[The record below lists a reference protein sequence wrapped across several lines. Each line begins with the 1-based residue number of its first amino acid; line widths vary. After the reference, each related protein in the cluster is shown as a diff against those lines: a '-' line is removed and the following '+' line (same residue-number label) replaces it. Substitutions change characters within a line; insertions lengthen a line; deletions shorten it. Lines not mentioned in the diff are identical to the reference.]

1 MQANQYPQ
9 PTYGGGQQPYNA
21 SAPPP
26 NYGGQQYGNNADY
39 YNGDNNAGYN
49 NNVAPPPHGP
59 PQNYGPP
66 QNVNP
71 DGKQDFSQAFKIEKP
86 RFNDLW
92 AGILLILTFLGFTA
106 VSIYCITNYGQGQA
120 STRQNTF
127 GNTARFG
134 LTRNTIGL
142 FGYTL
147 VVATVLSIIYFAV
160 ARLFTKQV
168 IWISGILNILAAF
181 AAAGY
186 LFYARAW
193 AAAVIALL
201 IAIFTVICFVS
212 WIPRIP
218 FSVLM
223 FQTVVDVSK
232 RYRSVYIVSAIG
244 GILMALFGA
253 WFAATLMAVYARFEP
268 SNPGGRSGSNGNR
281 GYGAIAGLFVFVTFA
296 GYWIS
301 EWLKNTIHVTISGVY
316 GSWYVYPIISL
327 A

>member
-9 PTYGGGQQPYNA
+9 PAYGGGQPPYNA

-26 NYGGQQYGNNADY
+26 NYGQNYGNNADY
-39 YNGDNNAGYN
+39 YNGNNTEFNNNPNNNA
-49 NNVAPPPHGP
+49 AP
-59 PQNYGPP
+59 PQNYGAPP
-66 QNVNP
+66 QNYGAPPQPNA
-71 DGKQDFSQAFKIEKP
+71 DGKQDFSQAFQIAKP

-106 VSIYCITNYGQGQA
+106 VSIYCITGYGRGQA
-120 STRQNTF
+120 STSRDTF
-127 GNTARFG
+127 GNNSRFG

-147 VVATVLSIIYFAV
+147 VVAVVLSAIYFAV
-160 ARLFTKQV
+160 ARMFTKQV
-168 IWISGILNILAAF
+168 IWISGILNILAAL
-181 AAAGY
+181 ASAGY

-201 IAIFTVICFVS
+201 IAIFTIICFIS

-232 RYRSVYIVSAIG
+232 RYRSVYIVSALG
-244 GILMALFGA
+244 GIVMALYGA

-268 SNPGGRSGSNGNR
+268 SNPGGRSGPNENR

-316 GSWYVYPIISL
+316 GSW
-327 A
+327 